1 MHSRLLAFQPE
12 IGAGG
17 GPSTA
22 PAPIMMVIDAERRLV
37 HATPGGRALLAH
49 GRVLHRSFDKVATTT
64 QANARR
70 LSTALADAA
79 SHGHAHMVF
88 DGPDLRLDAEF
99 VCLEPED
106 GRPPHIIVT
115 IREIRDDSQEKLIAA
130 QAGFGLTRTEVKLV
144 AALFEGCSVPQAAGR
159 LGVARSTARTHLQ
172 RVFDKTGVR
181 RQADL
186 MRIVAT
192 A

>member
-1 MHSRLLAFQPE
+1 MHSRLHAFQPR

-17 GPSTA
+17 GANAA
-22 PAPIMMVIDAERRLV
+22 PAPIVIVIDAERRLID
-37 HATPGGRALLAH
+37 ATPAGRALLAG
-49 GRVLHRSFDKVATTT
+49 GRILQRSFDRIAATT

-70 LSTALADAA
+70 WSGAIEDAA
-79 SHGHAHMVF
+79 RLGHAHAALEGF
-88 DGPDLRLDAEF
+88 DGGFDAEF
-99 VCLEPED
+99 VGLEPEN
-106 GRPPHIIVT
+106 GRPPRIVVT
-115 IREIRDDSQEKLIAA
+115 IRERRDDSQQRLNAA
-130 QAGFGLTRTEVKLV
+130 QAGFGLTRTEARLV

-186 MRIVAT
+186 MRIIA
-192 A
+192 AA